1 MTHDEIQFLK
11 IINDP
16 ILKSNLLEHPEI
28 LEFANDLVLRLLHK
42 SDLENSAF

>member
-1 MTHDEIQFLK
+1 MTPEEQFSQ
-11 IINDP
+11 
-16 ILKSNLLEHPEI
+16 ILREHPEI